1 MQNMIFVLG
10 TALLGLAPLSVHAQ
24 GDVLNGEQL
33 YVECAA
39 CHTFNNNDEELGP
52 GLQGVFGRQAGALVN
67 YYYST
72 VLSNSRIIWNADTL
86 NAFIADPQTA
96 IPNNRMP
103 YSGLP
108 DAQDRADLIEYLM
121 SASE

>member
-1 MQNMIFVLG
+1 MQNTILVLCS
-10 TALLGLAPLSVHAQ
+10 ALLGLVSLSVHAQ
-24 GDVLNGEQL
+24 SDFSRGEEL
-33 YVECAA
+33 YIECAA
-39 CHTFNNNDEELGP
+39 CHTFDNSDEELGP
-52 GLQGVFGRQAGALVN
+52 GLQGVFGRQAGGLDN
-67 YYYST
+67 YYYSP

-108 DAQDRADLIEYLM
+108 EAQDRADLIEYLK